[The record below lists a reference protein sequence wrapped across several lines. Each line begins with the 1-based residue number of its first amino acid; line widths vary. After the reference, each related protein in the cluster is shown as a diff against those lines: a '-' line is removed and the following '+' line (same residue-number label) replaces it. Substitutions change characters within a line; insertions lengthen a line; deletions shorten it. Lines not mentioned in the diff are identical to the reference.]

1 MRCGDAK
8 TAFKCTTRDEF
19 EVLKIRMCD
28 HDLKPHATKKF
39 VFELEGVD
47 PVEGTT
53 DGDGVATLKVPKD
66 ASSGTIKVWPYP
78 DSPDTFIP
86 WKLRFKARLKPANT
100 PAGASMRLRNL
111 NYYFGHVVDEM
122 TDELVESVRYFQAD
136 WEELHINGEL
146 DPVTAKKLEELHDL
160 R

>member
-1 MRCGDAK
+1 VADHTGRGLQGWIDGRGGVVPP
-8 TAFKCTTRDEF
+8 TRGWGCSDE
-19 EVLKIRMCD
+19 EAPSNRLG
-28 HDLKPHATKKF
+28 T
-39 VFELEGVD
+39 
-47 PVEGTT
+47 VEGTT

-66 ASSGTIKVWPYP
+66 ASSGTIKVWPYA